1 MIKFRDLSPLA
12 KIISVE
18 LHRVKQSW
26 GYDDTA
32 QQIAD
37 ALEEKMPAESDY
49 IKMREDLIGQLNS
62 MRIERNAAVN
72 QLKAHIAR
80 SQNKNFWAHD

>member
-37 ALEEKMPAESDY
+37 ALEAKMPEECDY
-49 IKMREDLIGQLNS
+49 ITMKTDLTKQLAS
-62 MRIERNAAVN
+62 MRMERDAAVR
-72 QLKAHIAR
+72 QLQARIAR
-80 SQNKNFWAHD
+80 AQNKNFWAHD